1 VSHVESIEL
10 VLADLQ
16 ALEAGAKRFDGQ
28 LVKQSTY
35 RWFGQSVGDYP
46 LPKGMTKE
54 DLGKCDY
61 AIKLPGVNYEVG
73 VVKVEGGYR
82 LAYDFYGYDRSEHDG
97 HKLKAMFG
105 DQLSK
110 LRQAYTLEL
119 GKKVAKRCGYR
130 TKEVRVPGGVK
141 LQIVGARM

>member
-1 VSHVESIEL
+1 MSHIESIEL
-10 VLADLQ
+10 VLSDLE
-16 ALEAGAKRFDGQ
+16 ALEAGAKRFEGQ

-35 RWFGQSVGDYP
+35 RWFGKSVGDYP

-97 HKLKAMFG
+97 HKLKAIFG

-110 LRQAYTLEL
+110 LRQAYAAEIA
-119 GKKVAKRCGYR
+119 KKVAKRKGWR
-130 TKEVRVPGGVK
+130 VKETTLPNGALK
-141 LQIVGARM
+141 LQFAGM